1 MNGKGDCGDNAPTE
15 SLWERPKVGRVHGR
29 RLLTLRQ
36 AMNEVVAWP
45 TFHHYRRQPTRALYG
60 F

>member
-36 AMNEVVAWP
+36 AMNEVVA
-45 TFHHYRRQPTRALYG
+45 
-60 F
+60 